1 VSHRSDSNLG
11 SLAKTVVRGNGEAM
25 RGKAVLTPTGIQLM
39 LVQVGLGAMFWFLAV
54 AWLQFAWGRHV
65 DFDLAVASGFFV
77 MLFTLFLLVAALA
90 VSDSRASNAGTENER
105 PFLGAGRTLLS
116 RVQFWQDPRRQWKS
130 AR

>member
-1 VSHRSDSNLG
+1 VSHRSDSNLC

-25 RGKAVLTPTGIQLM
+25 RGKAVLAPTGIQLM

-54 AWLQFAWGRHV
+54 AWLHFAWGRHV
-65 DFDLAVASGFFV
+65 DFDLAVASVFFV

-105 PFLGAGRTLLS
+105 PFLGLDGRS
-116 RVQFWQDPRRQWKS
+116 
-130 AR
+130 